1 MRKVIFS
8 INSTINGFAD
18 HTTVIADDELHDFYT
33 NQLDDV
39 DIILM
44 GRKTY
49 ELMASFW
56 PVAHKDPRSTESI
69 KRFANKFNTMRKIV
83 FSNSLNK
90 VEWQN
95 STLADK
101 SLVSTVT
108 ELKKLKGKNI
118 SAGSL
123 SIACQLLKRDL
134 IDEFWFLVQPIIA
147 GQGLRLLEEFDKTV
161 NLQLIDLKK
170 FGSGVV
176 ALHYK
181 RI

>member
-18 HTTVIADDELHDFYT
+18 HTTVIADDELHNFYT
-33 NQLDDV
+33 ALLDDV

-49 ELMASFW
+49 ELMESFW
-56 PVAHKDPRSTESI
+56 PVAHKDPRSTGSM
-69 KRFANKFNTMRKIV
+69 KRFADKFNRMRKIV
-83 FSNSLNK
+83 FSNTLNK
-90 VEWQN
+90 VYWQN

-108 ELKKLKGKNI
+108 ELKKLKGKKI

-123 SIACQLLKRDL
+123 SIASQLLKNNL

-147 GQGLRLLEEFDKTV
+147 GQGLHLLEEFDKTV
-161 NLQLIDLKK
+161 NLQLVDLNK
-170 FGSGVV
+170 FNSGVV
-176 ALHYK
+176 ALHYQ